1 MDEDY
6 VGINLL
12 VNGTSYP
19 LTVKRSEEPY
29 YRQAARLVNDK
40 LLKYRKDFETES
52 EERLMAIV
60 AIDISY
66 RRMTETDPSGI
77 SRLSKHLQ
85 ELTKEIDDTIE

>member
-19 LTVKRSEEPY
+19 LEVKRSEEPY
-29 YRQAARLVNDK
+29 YRQAARLINDK
-40 LLKYRKDFETES
+40 LLKYKKTFEAES
-52 EERLMAIV
+52 DERLMAMV
-60 AIDISY
+60 AIDIAY
-66 RRMTETDPSGI
+66 RRLKETDPSGM
-77 SRLSKHLQ
+77 SRISKHLM